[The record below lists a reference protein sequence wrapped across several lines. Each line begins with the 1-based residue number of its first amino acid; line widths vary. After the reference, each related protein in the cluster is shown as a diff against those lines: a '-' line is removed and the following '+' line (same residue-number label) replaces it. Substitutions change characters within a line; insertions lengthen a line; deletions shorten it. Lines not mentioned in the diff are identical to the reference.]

1 MTKVKITKQELKK
14 QKDSLARFERY
25 LPTLQLKKKQLQR
38 QIIKVRQ
45 EISKLEKERDEYRKK
60 IDEWVD
66 LFARENPLNEIITL
80 ESVLTRRESIAG
92 VDLPVFEKAEFKEKE
107 YDLFSTPLWFDAAV
121 ESVKEMITF
130 RARSIILERQL
141 EALKRELNITNQRV
155 NLFEKIKIPEAQEN
169 IRVIQIYL
177 GERRTAAVVRGKIA
191 KKKIKG

>member
-92 VDLPVFEKAEFKEKE
+92 VDLPVFEKAEFKEKD